1 MFFVHQ
7 LHTYLPLIDLSF
19 HGYIVVILQIE
30 SESIKKYQ
38 SALGDHNLILLSN
51 FLEKE
56 ISFIKVFK
64 VLIEIEHW
72 PGCPN
77 GPR

>member
-1 MFFVHQ
+1 MKIRIVCFRFDFNPLYCTAMFFVHQ

-38 SALGDHNLILLSN
+38 SALGDHSLILLSN
-51 FLEKE
+51 SMEKY
-56 ISFIKVFK
+56 ISF
-64 VLIEIEHW
+64 
-72 PGCPN
+72 
-77 GPR
+77 RY